1 MTVNVGDLN
10 SSNQIIVLSELGCNK
25 IWEGI
30 LSNLL
35 STKSRVIDHGST
47 IRAATSELPLNVFI
61 LSNVTFISKKKKKK
75 KRKKERKKTGDVRR
89 YHIRMVRLFPVSSDY
104 FFPYNSV

>member
-35 STKSRVIDHGST
+35 STKSRVIDQGST
-47 IRAATSELPLNVFI
+47 IRATTSELPLNVFI
-61 LSNVTFISKKKKKK
+61 LSNVTFISE
-75 KRKKERKKTGDVRR
+75 RKKERKKERK
-89 YHIRMVRLFPVSSDY
+89 RMM
-104 FFPYNSV
+104 